1 MRKVLLAASLLL
13 AGAAFAPASAQYYY
27 GPGYGPPPGPPPGYG
42 GYGPPPGPPP
52 GYGGYG
58 PPPGYGYR
66 QPRRRASTVCITA
79 RGPCPIGEVVPRGWP
94 CGCVVPGFGY
104 KRGNA
109 G

>member
-42 GYGPPPGPPP
+42 D
-52 GYGGYG
+52 GYG
-58 PPPGYGYR
+58 PPPGYGYGPP
-66 QPRRRASTVCITA
+66 PRRRASTVCITS
-79 RGPCPIGEVVPRGWP
+79 RGPCPIGDVVPRGWP

>member
-1 MRKVLLAASLLL
+1 MRQYLLAAALLIG
-13 AGAAFAPASAQYYY
+13 GAALAPASAQYY

-42 GYGPPPGPPP
+42 PPP
-52 GYGGYG
+52 YGGYG
-58 PPPGYGYR
+58 PPR
-66 QPRRRASTVCITA
+66 PRFRPSTVCLTA
-79 RGPCPIGEVVPRGWP
+79 RGPCPIGGVVPRGSP